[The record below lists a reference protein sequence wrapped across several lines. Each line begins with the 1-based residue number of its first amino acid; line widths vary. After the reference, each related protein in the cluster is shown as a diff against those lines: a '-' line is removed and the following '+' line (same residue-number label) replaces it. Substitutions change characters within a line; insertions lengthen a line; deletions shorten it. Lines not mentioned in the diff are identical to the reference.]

1 MPIWNLCKMCSSCL
15 YKNENQDIKAQSKSS
30 PKCKQIKKNYILQ
43 TYQIYVDQLENTTD
57 DTNNVLKKNVKDDNS
72 TYMVHM
78 IYLNHQLQLIRVE
91 SSNNPIIKH
100 DLNAVPYDAHD
111 AGDCITH
118 HAT

>member
-57 DTNNVLKKNVKDDNS
+57 DTNNVLKKKCE
-72 TYMVHM
+72 
-78 IYLNHQLQLIRVE
+78 R
-91 SSNNPIIKH
+91 
-100 DLNAVPYDAHD
+100 
-111 AGDCITH
+111 
-118 HAT
+118 